1 MSDLWPIT
9 SRVLGVFIVMFVGGL
24 GRRVGWLTTESDRS
38 LANITAS
45 VLLPSLFFHRIVTS
59 EQFASLD
66 ETWVAPTIGF
76 AFTSLGFLLGSVVA
90 WLLGPWIGL
99 HDGASRRAF
108 ALCVGICNY
117 GYIPL
122 PLAEYFYPDSVVT
135 LIVHNVGVDLA
146 LWSVGVLVLSG
157 SLSAHWKRAVFSP
170 PLLAVVFAILIRQ
183 SGLDRI
189 IPNSVFQATEALG
202 QCAIPMGLVLS
213 GAIMV
218 DYIQET
224 RWREHF
230 RVVCTAIVLR
240 QGILPGL
247 MVAFAMLLVADRRLD
262 EVLLLQA
269 AMPSASFPIV
279 MVRLFDQDSGTALRV
294 VLGTSVFAILSIP
307 LWLILGK
314 GLLLLP

>member
-9 SRVLGVFIVMFVGGL
+9 SRVLGVFLVMVVGAL
-24 GRRVGWLTTESDRS
+24 GRRIGWLTTESDRS
-38 LANITAS
+38 LANLTAS

-59 EQFASLD
+59 EQFSSLG
-66 ETWVAPTIGF
+66 ETWGAPAIGF
-76 AFTSLGFLLGSVVA
+76 AFTSLGFVIGAGTA
-90 WLLGPWIGL
+90 WLIGPWIGL
-99 HDGASRRAF
+99 NDGASRRAF

-157 SLSAHWKRAVFSP
+157 SLTTHWKRAVFSP
-170 PLLAVVFAILIRQ
+170 PLMAVVLAMLVRQ
-183 SGLDRI
+183 TGCDRW
-189 IPNSVFQATEALG
+189 IPDSIFQATESLG

-218 DYIQET
+218 DYIKET
-224 RWREHF
+224 RWREHL
-230 RVVCTAIVLR
+230 RMVLMAMVLR
-240 QGILPGL
+240 QGILPAL
-247 MVAFAMLLVADRRLD
+247 MMGFAVFFVADRRMD

-269 AMPSASFPIV
+269 AMPSATFPIV

-294 VLGTSVFAILSIP
+294 VLGTSIFAVLTIP

-314 GLLLLP
+314 GLI